1 MRLRPVARPVEA
13 AAPTSAAR
21 RSRLPMSRVSARS
34 IAMTLWRV
42 YWMMMTTVRA
52 RGRTVR
58 RRRRDDSGD
67 AVASIHPS
75 DFFLGRLTPFARH
88 SSTPARNSATMATRD
103 LDAAK
108 NAFESADAAASR
120 AAHDS
125 EIEAG
130 HAGEAGKYVKSL
142 VFGGLDGT
150 ITTFAVVAA
159 SKGGGLS
166 TEVVLLMGFANLVA
180 DGISMGFG
188 DYLSSKAELDY
199 AKTEKKREKWE
210 LENYPEG
217 EKREMIELY
226 MARGVSEEDA
236 TMVIER
242 LAKYKNF
249 FLDLMMVEELGLMP
263 PDETD
268 SPAKNGLVTFCAFAL
283 FGFVPLV
290 PYVFGR
296 AIGGAN
302 GDALFGSACGLT
314 ALTMAALGAA
324 KAKFT
329 NQNVTSSALY
339 MLLNGTLAAA
349 SAYLVSFA
357 ISKALKVN
365 V

>member
-1 MRLRPVARPVEA
+1 M
-13 AAPTSAAR
+13 
-21 RSRLPMSRVSARS
+21 VS
-34 IAMTLWRV
+34 
-42 YWMMMTTVRA
+42 
-52 RGRTVR
+52 
-58 RRRRDDSGD
+58 
-67 AVASIHPS
+67 
-75 DFFLGRLTPFARH
+75 
-88 SSTPARNSATMATRD
+88 RD
-103 LDAAK
+103 LNAAK
-108 NAFESADAAASR
+108 DAFSNADVAASR
-120 AAHDS
+120 AAHDAHG
-125 EIEAG
+125 EAG

-159 SKGGGLS
+159 SKGGSLS
-166 TEVVLLMGFANLVA
+166 ANVVLLMGFANLVA
-180 DGISMGFG
+180 DGLSMGFG
-188 DYLSSKAELDY
+188 DYLSSKAELEF

-217 EKREMIELY
+217 EKKEMIELY
-226 MARGVSEEDA
+226 MARGVSEDDA
-236 TMVIER
+236 TLVIET

-268 SPAKNGLVTFCAFAL
+268 SPVKNGLVTFVAFAM

-290 PYVFGR
+290 PYVFGE

-302 GDALFGSACGLT
+302 GNAMFGSACGLT

-329 NQNVTSSALY
+329 NQNMASSALY
-339 MLLNGTLAAA
+339 MLLNGSLAAA

-357 ISKALKVN
+357 ISKALDVN